1 MSFEYTS
8 PQPRDHDLRRI
19 LMTSFGLVLLLVVA
33 TLSSTTS
40 MVNNASGQGAQEETA
55 EQKNTKLVR
64 QFLSAIETGNVGNA
78 SQFISPQFINDPG
91 APIDPAKARLRGP
104 QAFINTVNSVREGF
118 PDFRRQAQQIIAQ
131 GDMVIVITNLTG
143 THTGYFFTLPP
154 TGKKVSW
161 ESIHIFRIGEDGK
174 IAKHRVIRSGPAF
187 WAQLGVIGPALPKY
201 EPFFRALVGGGVT
214 NSSR

>member
-1 MSFEYTS
+1 MSFEYRS

-19 LMTSFGLVLLLVVA
+19 LMTSFGLMLLLVVA

-40 MVNNASGQGAQEETA
+40 MVNKASGQGTQKETA

-64 QFLSAIETGNVGNA
+64 QFLSAIETGNVSNA

-91 APIDPAKARLRGP
+91 VPADPAKARLRGP
-104 QAFINTVNSVREGF
+104 EAFINTVNSVREGF
-118 PDFRRQAQQIIAQ
+118 PDFRRQALTVIAQ
-131 GDMVIVITNLTG
+131 GDMVIAITNLTG
-143 THTGYFFTLPP
+143 TNTGHFFSLPP
-154 TGKKVSW
+154 TGHKVSW
-161 ESIHIFRIGEDGK
+161 ESVHIFRIGEDGK

-187 WAQLGVIGPALPKY
+187 WAQLGVIGPASPKY
-201 EPFFRALVGGGVT
+201 EPFFRALVGGVT